1 MDLSVIILSYNTK
14 DLLEQALHTVAEAA
28 AGMAAE
34 VFVVDNAS
42 RDGSADMVA
51 QNFPKVRLI
60 RNQKNLGFAAGNNV
74 ALRRVEGRYILLLNS
89 DTIVRQDTLRCLMSF
104 LERHP
109 EAGAAGCKILNP
121 DGSLQLSCRRGF
133 PTPIAALSK
142 LFGLS
147 RIFPNSAIFARYNLT
162 YLDPDDTNEVDAL
175 SGSCM
180 MVRKEAMDQAGLLD
194 EDYFFFGEDLDWCFC
209 IREAGWKI
217 FYVPETEIIHFKGE
231 SSREE
236 EMRVLY
242 RFYEAMSIFAKKHMQ
257 RRYRFFPMWLLHVG
271 IVLYGLFSF
280 GARVGRRLALPLID
294 GALVLAGI
302 KFGLALRYHSSTTPL
317 IHAVERA
324 ATHLGLDANPTR
336 WLTPPAYT
344 DLQWFFVY
352 AVSTAIWLVAFQL
365 LGLYDRR
372 KLSALWA
379 TIAVAFGFAGIVTT
393 VFFFKAY
400 NFSRLAAGTAW
411 FFNTIFIAGWRLVAA
426 RLAARAGSL
435 GRQRILV
442 VGPEPSAR
450 DFLEQ
455 LATGSAR
462 DYDVV
467 GVVGEVPES
476 RGRVVAGKP
485 TIGLVPDLQR
495 LVREYNIA
503 GLVFLP
509 GATPSLQEMGKRWG
523 RKHLRIY
530 MIVGDIGTGGSP
542 APTELPL
549 IEILP
554 KR

>member
-1 MDLSVIILSYNTK
+1 MDLSVIILSYNTR
-14 DLLEQALHTVAEAA
+14 DLLEQSLRTVAEAA
-28 AGMAAE
+28 SGINAE
-34 VFVVDNAS
+34 LFVVDNAS

-51 QNFPKVRLI
+51 EKFPGVRLI
-60 RNQKNLGFAAGNNV
+60 RNEKNLGFAAGNNV
-74 ALRRVEGRYILLLNS
+74 ALRLVTGRYVLLLNS
-89 DTIVRQDTLRCLMSF
+89 DTIVRQDTLSCLMSF
-104 LERHP
+104 LEVHP

-133 PTPIAALSK
+133 PTPTAALAK

-147 RIFPNSAIFARYNLT
+147 RLFPNSARFARYNLT
-162 YLDPDDTNEVDAL
+162 YLDPDDINEVDAL

-180 MVRKEAMDQAGLLD
+180 MVRKEAVDQAGMLD

-209 IREAGWKI
+209 IRQAGWKI

-231 SSREE
+231 SSRAE

-242 RFYEAMSIFAKKHMQ
+242 RFYQAMSIFATKHMR

-271 IVLYGLFSF
+271 IVVYGLFSF
-280 GARVGRRLALPLID
+280 SVRVGRRLALPLID

-302 KFGLALRYHSSTTPL
+302 KLGLVLRYHPSTTPV
-317 IHAVERA
+317 IHAIERA
-324 ATHLGLDANPTR
+324 ATQFGFAANPTR

-352 AVSTAIWLVAFQL
+352 SVSTAVWLAAFQL

-372 KLSALWA
+372 RLSAAWA
-379 TIAVAFGFAGIVTT
+379 ALAVAFGFAGIVTT

-411 FFNTIFIAGWRLVAA
+411 FFNTILIAGWRLVAA
-426 RLAARAGSL
+426 RLAHGGGSFS
-435 GRQRILV
+435 RQRILV
-442 VGPEPSAR
+442 VGPEKPAR
-450 DFLEQ
+450 DFLEL
-455 LATGSAR
+455 LARTGSR

-476 RGRVVAGKP
+476 RGRAVAGKP
-485 TIGLVPDLQR
+485 TIGLVPDLQQ
-495 LVREYNIA
+495 LVREYDIA

-523 RKHLRIY
+523 RKRLRIY
-530 MIVGDIGTGGSP
+530 MIAGEILVDDAQTP
-542 APTELPL
+542 AELPL